1 MFFQNHGNVTRVQ
14 VHKGYC
20 FVQFEKGTEAKA
32 AIDKE
37 NGSMLLGKRIDVKTA
52 VRNTNKQEQ
61 PNDNSDDM
69 NEMDQKSIDSSN
81 KGFAMLAKMGYKAG
95 ESLGKSN
102 SGRIEPIPIEVKN
115 DRGGL
120 GKIILTLYYI
130 LCPKYLK
137 VFKNICITAAVSNS

>member
-1 MFFQNHGNVTRVQ
+1 MSKNFQSHATQREHEMLKKKSDQKEENKTKKNKVNLEV
-14 VHKGYC
+14 
-20 FVQFEKGTEAKA
+20 EKRHEG
-32 AIDKE
+32 
-37 NGSMLLGKRIDVKTA
+37 L
-52 VRNTNKQEQ
+52 
-61 PNDNSDDM
+61 
-69 NEMDQKSIDSSN
+69 QKSIDSSN

-120 GKIILTLYYI
+120 GKIILTLNI

-137 VFKNICITAAVSNS
+137 VFKHICITTVTVEYILT

>member
-1 MFFQNHGNVTRVQ
+1 MSSI
-14 VHKGYC
+14 K
-20 FVQFEKGTEAKA
+20 AKA
-32 AIDKE
+32 ETVASALPMSTNVESNNMEDTTSDGQDDSKMIKSMVKKKSDQKEENKTKE
-37 NGSMLLGKRIDVKTA
+37 NKV
-52 VRNTNKQEQ
+52 
-61 PNDNSDDM
+61 
-69 NEMDQKSIDSSN
+69 KSIDSSN

-137 VFKNICITAAVSNS
+137 VFKNICITTAVSNS

>member
-1 MFFQNHGNVTRVQ
+1 
-14 VHKGYC
+14 
-20 FVQFEKGTEAKA
+20 
-32 AIDKE
+32 
-37 NGSMLLGKRIDVKTA
+37 MLLREIFLFSTYFTQLIFNQICKKKFQSHATQREHEMLKKKSDQKEENKTKKNKVNLEVEKRH
-52 VRNTNKQEQ
+52 EGL
-61 PNDNSDDM
+61 
-69 NEMDQKSIDSSN
+69 QKSIDSSN

-137 VFKNICITAAVSNS
+137 VFKNICITTAVSNS